1 MKEGLAGVRLLS
13 GLYEYVLSGNDECRS
28 DKISGYLFIVYPM
41 VRRKCDMMDASGNP
55 GMYPYP
61 SYEMIEKMIDELY
74 GECKKQHPEMFKK
87 YRIDSAE
94 SETEQYYGP
103 QGLFRGLLGILL
115 IRELLDRRRFRP
127 MYGFGYGYGLSPY
140 GIY

>member
-1 MKEGLAGVRLLS
+1 MYYPEMMNVDPIR
-13 GLYEYVLSGNDECRS
+13 YPDIY
-28 DKISGYLFIVYPM
+28 YIVYPM

-61 SYEMIEKMIDELY
+61 SYEMIEKMIAELY